1 MHRTGDECSSFHRR
15 GPLFSVKTHRVKMI
29 FWEWSALLHIVT
41 MALEEKTF
49 FSLLLP
55 CKPTN
60 KNVSGIILEMEAYL

>member
-1 MHRTGDECSSFHRR
+1 
-15 GPLFSVKTHRVKMI
+15 MI